1 MAGKTARININV
13 TPQQKSKLMQ
23 RAKKENIT
31 LTNFIL
37 NKCLKDDPAE
47 SQQMNIL
54 EVENRFL
61 LEKVDM
67 LQKEYD
73 DLKQMYQITHQAML
87 WHSLPFYKKIGKR
100 LELPNKEQ

>member
-1 MAGKTARININV
+1 MAEKTARINFNV
-13 TPQQKSKLMQ
+13 TATQKKELMR

-47 SQQMNIL
+47 IQQMNML
-54 EVENRFL
+54 EVENRYL
-61 LEKVDM
+61 LEKVAM

-73 DLKQMYQITHQAML
+73 DLKQMYQLTHQAML
-87 WHSLPFYKKIGKR
+87 WHSLPFYKKLGKR
-100 LELPNKEQ
+100 LELPNKE